1 MKIALEIEIDA
12 PLKDY
17 DVIVYDKVRK
27 KWVAVSRERFL
38 RPTTG
43 KIIETNN
50 RIDEIIAS
58 QERFKQGVNQKL
70 KEYHDILQ
78 NLVKENE

>member
-1 MKIALEIEIDA
+1 MKVALNIEIDT

-27 KWVAVSRERFL
+27 KWVATSRERFL
-38 RPTTG
+38 RTTTG